1 MYVPFQREGRHFQ
14 KHDDVRRWMLA
25 IQVAGGQ
32 AGDASNKG
40 SKVSSVFT
48 DSARCGNG
56 HIWGSSPN
64 AFDHDMR
71 KKFSLSVRSVSEI
84 AGNRIRIITAAL
96 LKLATLPMRAAWRV
110 AARDRLACTPTP

>member
-1 MYVPFQREGRHFQ
+1 
-14 KHDDVRRWMLA
+14 MLA

-64 AFDHDMR
+64 AFDHDVR
-71 KKFSLSVRSVSEI
+71 KKFSLSVRSVSKI

-96 LKLATLPMRAAWRV
+96 LKLARYPPNACSLEGRSPRPPCLHPTMNAQVKSDVLPVIDSIDTRNS
-110 AARDRLACTPTP
+110 